1 MNIFKKVVRVMAAA
15 LIAVAGWGSVGTGQ
29 VAQAAG
35 STYYVSTSGSD
46 GNNGQSTGAPF
57 KTIGKV
63 NGLALQPGD
72 TVLFRCGD
80 TWRGEMLRITRSGL
94 AGSPITF
101 GSYPERDCDEPA
113 DDFGRA
119 ADWRMGVIEREHLCC
134 RPGRGHERWQ
144 VPQRPQ
150 PIVPRGHAVG
160 DWALAQSRRG
170 GWGVFD
176 DRRAAGSQSIHR

>member
-35 STYYVSTSGSD
+35 TTYYVSTSGSD

-101 GSYPERDCDEPA
+101 GSYPERDCANQP
-113 DDFGRA
+113 
-119 ADWRMGVIEREHLCC
+119 VIS
-134 RPGRGHERWQ
+134 GA
-144 VPQRPQ
+144 Q
-150 PIVPRGHAVG
+150 PI
-160 DWALAQSRRG
+160 G
-170 GWGVFD
+170 GWGLSSGSIYVADLDEGTNAGKFPNGLNQLFRGGARLGIGRWPNLD
-176 DRRAAGSQSIHR
+176 AGDGGYSAIDAQPGSQSVHR